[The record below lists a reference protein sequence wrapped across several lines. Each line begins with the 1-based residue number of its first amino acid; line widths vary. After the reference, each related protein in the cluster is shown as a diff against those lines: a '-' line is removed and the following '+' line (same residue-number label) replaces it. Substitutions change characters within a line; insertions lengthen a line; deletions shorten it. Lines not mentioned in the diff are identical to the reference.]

1 MRTFASIAAGLVAL
15 TLPALAA
22 AWPAAWTKPTEPYH
36 VAGNI
41 YYVGSEGL
49 SAYLISTSSGLI
61 QIDGGMPD
69 GGADIIE
76 ANIRRLG
83 FKAADVKILLNTHAH
98 IDHAGGLAKL
108 KADTGAKLYASGG
121 DRKALEQGR
130 HIGDNEN
137 GEVSFPPVK
146 VDRTVRDGDKIKLG
160 ETVLIAVL
168 TPGHTPGCT
177 TWTLAVNDKGR
188 PLNAV
193 FYGSTSVAGNA
204 LVGNKAY
211 PRIVDDYRQSF
222 TRLKATP
229 ADLFLPNHPEMADL
243 AVKRGRALT
252 PGSNPFVDPG
262 EMSRYVARS
271 EQEFQREL
279 ARQQG
284 AAR

>member
-1 MRTFASIAAGLVAL
+1 
-15 TLPALAA
+15 
-22 AWPAAWTKPTEPYH
+22 
-36 VAGNI
+36 
-41 YYVGSEGL
+41 
-49 SAYLISTSSGLI
+49 
-61 QIDGGMPD
+61 MPD

-168 TPGHTPGCT
+168 TPGH
-177 TWTLAVNDKGR
+177 
-188 PLNAV
+188 
-193 FYGSTSVAGNA
+193 YGSTSVAGNA

-243 AVKRGRALT
+243 AAKRGRALT